1 MSRKYS
7 SGTETG
13 HGEGRAGGD
22 GGAGGGGGAG
32 DEESSRGYSPR
43 RRSRE

>member
-22 GGAGGGGGAG
+22 GGAG